1 MIEVMK
7 DYKEYTRIEA
17 NRFKNFSP
25 EKKLDLSIQLYY
37 SAQELKRAA
46 LKQIHPDWD
55 NRKIDAEVVRI
66 FLHAR
71 T

>member
-1 MIEVMK
+1 MK
-7 DYKEYTRIEA
+7 TKKSDN

-25 EKKLDLSIQLYY
+25 QKKLDLSMQLYF
-37 SAQELKRAA
+37 SAKELKRSA
-46 LKQIHPDWD
+46 LKHFHPTWD
-55 NRKIDAEVVRI
+55 ENKIEDELKRI